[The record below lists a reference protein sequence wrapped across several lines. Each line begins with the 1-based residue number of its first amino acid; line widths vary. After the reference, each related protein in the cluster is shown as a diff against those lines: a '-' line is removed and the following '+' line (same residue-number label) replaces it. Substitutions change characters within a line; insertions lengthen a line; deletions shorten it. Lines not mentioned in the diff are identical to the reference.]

1 MLNCSRGHAFH
12 IVCLNQFRVKE
23 RIGSSMAC
31 PTCRLPTSEYAKLF
45 CSLCKKRS
53 VSVDLSRF
61 SDGDGVINTT
71 ALLANYG

>member
-1 MLNCSRGHAFH
+1 
-12 IVCLNQFRVKE
+12 
-23 RIGSSMAC
+23 MAC